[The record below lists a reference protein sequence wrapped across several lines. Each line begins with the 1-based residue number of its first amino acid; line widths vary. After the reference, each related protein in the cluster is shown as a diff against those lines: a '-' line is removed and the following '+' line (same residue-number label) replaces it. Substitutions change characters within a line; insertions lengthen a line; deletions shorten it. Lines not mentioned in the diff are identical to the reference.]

1 MPARTWST
9 EYRYGQTPLL
19 QPRRPCSDSW
29 DHLKREQKFFQNA
42 SWLAAAEFL
51 SRLKGFVLIPLTTA
65 YLGTLSYGVW
75 AQVAVIV
82 GLVPPLIVLGTDS
95 AIARFLP
102 GETLERQ
109 RAHFTA
115 WALCV
120 RAGAAVAALL
130 VALLSDPVATMFFGR
145 LEEYAHYIPL
155 AAGSIFATAAVNV
168 MRSWFRIQGRA
179 KPISVLTIGQSFLGL
194 LIVVYVLVAK
204 AGVYQLVLLTLVGDA
219 FLALL
224 FALAIARE
232 HGWSR
237 PDFSIIGKLVRF
249 GLPLVP
255 AGYAQWALNW
265 LDRIFLVAYSTL
277 AQIGIY
283 SLAYTLGY
291 LVIQVAIS
299 PIFYMFP
306 NTAAEYWNHG
316 DRPPIQK
323 LFEQSAGLI
332 VLIVM
337 PTIVGSAVLGAA
349 LLSVMATNDFVSG
362 AAVIPIVM
370 AGYTFSM
377 LSSYYE
383 VMLGL
388 VRRQYLSTVGAL
400 IAFAV
405 NLGLN
410 FLLIP
415 PYGITGAAIATASAF
430 LSQLVFSFTLA
441 TRAKLLHTPF
451 SLPAKAAAVSLAM
464 GAVLVALKTVVDET
478 SPFVFLGLVGIG
490 VVVYASLA
498 YAFGLVPRDL
508 VRRELKRLLTRRAAV
523 DVPA

>member
-1 MPARTWST
+1 MVR

-19 QPRRPCSDSW
+19 SPGDRVQTAGTASSVSR
-29 DHLKREQKFFQNA
+29 KFFQNA

-65 YLGTLSYGVW
+65 YLGTLNYGVW

-82 GLVPPLIVLGTDS
+82 GLVPPLIMLGTDS

-102 GETLERQ
+102 GETLARQ

-115 WALCV
+115 WALFFGA
-120 RAGAAVAALL
+120 AGAIAAVIVGLL
-130 VALLSDPVATMFFGR
+130 RVPIAELFFGSSG
-145 LEEYAHYIPL
+145 EYARFVPL
-155 AAGSIFATAAVNV
+155 AAGSVFATAAVNI
-168 MRSWFRIQGRA
+168 MRSWFRVQGRA

-194 LIVVYVLVAK
+194 LIVVYVLVAQ
-204 AGVYQLVLLTLVGDA
+204 ADVFALVLLTLVGDA
-219 FLALL
+219 SLALV

-232 HGWSR
+232 RGWAK

-255 AGYAQWALNW
+255 AGYAVWALNW
-265 LDRIFLVAYSTL
+265 LDRIFLVAYTTL
-277 AQIGIY
+277 EQIGIY

-299 PIFYMFP
+299 PIFFMFP
-306 NTAAEYWNHG
+306 NTAAEHWNRG

-332 VLIVM
+332 VLIVV
-337 PTIVGSAVLGAA
+337 PTIVGSAVLGTA
-349 LLSVMATNDFVSG
+349 LLSVMATDAF
-362 AAVIPIVM
+362 AAGGPVIPIIL
-370 AGYTFSM
+370 AGYTFTM
-377 LSSYYE
+377 LSAYYE
-383 VMLGL
+383 TMLGL
-388 VRRQYLSTVGAL
+388 VHRQYLSTVAAVL
-400 IAFAV
+400 AFFV

-415 PYGITGAAIATASAF
+415 RYGITGAAIATSSAF
-430 LSQLVFSFTLA
+430 LVQLSFTFTLA

-451 SLPAKAAAVSLAM
+451 QLPLKAVAVSLAM
-464 GAVLVALKTVVDET
+464 GAAV
-478 SPFVFLGLVGIG
+478 LGLNTPCGRDRAVRVPRSRRRG
-490 VVVYASLA
+490 VVIYTALA
-498 YAFGLVPRDL
+498 FVTGVIPRDL
-508 VRRELKRLLTRRAAV
+508 VQRELRRLRARGRTA
-523 DVPA
+523 DAPA